1 MKFAFTDEQRMLKD
15 TSQSFLAAKS
25 DSMAVRAAC
34 RSPQHFDAALWRSV
48 CNDMY
53 WQAVLVP
60 EAHDGLELGWVEMAI
75 IMEAA
80 GERLFTSPLF
90 AVTQSTALLTLCM
103 QSAVR
108 DRCLGDIA
116 SGHIVSLALTNAV
129 GGWHASGVSVSDL
142 GEGFTLSGEAR
153 FVPFGFAAST
163 LLVVATNEDQS
174 TSIWV
179 VQSDAV
185 GVTIE
190 HTPTLDQTRPMS
202 EVRLEAVAVGEAQRL
217 SGDAGH
223 LIKQVVALSRILTV
237 ADQVGVA
244 KASLDI
250 SVEYTQDRW
259 QFNRSIASFQAIKHK
274 AADMMVKVEAA
285 RSLLYFAACIADAWF
300 AQEATDA
307 ALQEAAYMA
316 SACASDAAFFN
327 AGSGIQMHGGVGITE
342 EYDIQLYFKRARSTE
357 SYLGRPPEMREAIAC
372 QLLDGVAT
380 WS

>member
-34 RSPQHFDAALWRSV
+34 RSPQHFDVALWRSI

-53 WQAVLVP
+53 WQGVLVP
-60 EAHDGLELGWVEMAI
+60 EVHEGLALGWVEMAI

-80 GERLFTSPLF
+80 GERLLTSPLF
-90 AVTQSTALLTLCM
+90 AVTQSTALLNVCM

-108 DRCLGDIA
+108 DRCLADIA
-116 SGHIVSLALTNAV
+116 KGHIVSLALTNAV
-129 GGWHASGVSVSDL
+129 GNWHASGVCVSDSADGL
-142 GEGFTLSGEAR
+142 TLSGEAR

-163 LLVVATNEDQS
+163 LLVVAANEDQS

-179 VQSDAV
+179 VQSDAI
-185 GVTIE
+185 GVSVQ

-202 EVRLEAVAVGEAQRL
+202 EVRLESVAVGEAQRL
-217 SGDAGH
+217 SSDAGP
-223 LIKQVVALSRILTV
+223 LIEQVVALSRILIV

-244 KASLDI
+244 QASLDL
-250 SVEYTQDRW
+250 SVDYTKERL

-274 AADMMVKVEAA
+274 AADMMVKVESA

-372 QLLDGVAT
+372 QLLDGGEA

>member
-34 RSPQHFDAALWRSV
+34 RSPQHFEVALWRSI

-53 WQAVLVP
+53 WQGVLVP
-60 EAHDGLELGWVEMAI
+60 EVHEGLALGWVEMAI

-80 GERLFTSPLF
+80 GERLLTSPLF
-90 AVTQSTALLTLCM
+90 AVTQSTALLNVCM
-103 QSAVR
+103 QSALR
-108 DRCLGDIA
+108 DRCLADIA
-116 SGHIVSLALTNAV
+116 KGHIVSLALTNAV
-129 GGWHASGVSVSDL
+129 GNWHASGVCVSDSADGL
-142 GEGFTLSGEAR
+142 TLSGEAR

-179 VQSDAV
+179 VQSDAI
-185 GVTIE
+185 GVSVQ

-202 EVRLEAVAVGEAQRL
+202 EVRLESVAVGEAQRL
-217 SGDAGH
+217 SSDAGP
-223 LIKQVVALSRILTV
+223 LIEQVVALSRILIV

-244 KASLDI
+244 QASLDL
-250 SVEYTQDRW
+250 SVDYTKERL

-274 AADMMVKVEAA
+274 AADMMVKVESA
-285 RSLLYFAACIADAWF
+285 RSLLYFAACIADAWC

-372 QLLDGVAT
+372 QLLDGGDA

>member
-15 TSQSFLAAKS
+15 TSQSFLAAKA

-34 RSPQHFDAALWRSV
+34 RSSQHFDAALWRSV

-53 WQAVLVP
+53 WQGVLVP
-60 EAHDGLELGWVEMAI
+60 EVHEGLGLGWVEMAI
-75 IMEAA
+75 ILEAA
-80 GERLFTSPLF
+80 GERLLTSPLF
-90 AVTQSTALLTLCM
+90 AVTQSTALLNVCP

-108 DRCLGDIA
+108 DRCLEDIA
-116 SGHIVSLALTNAV
+116 RGQIVSLALTNAV
-129 GGWHASGVSVSDL
+129 GSWQASGVSVSDSGDGL
-142 GEGFTLSGEAR
+142 TLSGEAR
-153 FVPFGFAAST
+153 FVPFGFAASK
-163 LLVVATNEDQS
+163 LLVVASNEDQS
-174 TSIWV
+174 TSIWA

-185 GVTIE
+185 GVSIE

-202 EVRLEAVAVGEAQRL
+202 AVRLEAVAVGEAQRL
-217 SGDAGH
+217 SSDAGQ
-223 LIKQVVALSRILTV
+223 LIEQVVALSRILTV

-244 KASLDI
+244 QASLDI
-250 SVEYTQDRW
+250 SVEYTKERS

-274 AADMMVKVEAA
+274 AADMMVKVESA

-300 AQEATDA
+300 AHEATDA

-372 QLLDGVAT
+372 QLLDGGET

>member
-34 RSPQHFDAALWRSV
+34 RSPQHFEVALWRSI

-53 WQAVLVP
+53 WQGVLVP
-60 EAHDGLELGWVEMAI
+60 EVHEGLALGWVEMAI

-80 GERLFTSPLF
+80 GERLLTSPLF
-90 AVTQSTALLTLCM
+90 AVTQSTALLNVCL

-108 DRCLGDIA
+108 DRCLADIA
-116 SGHIVSLALTNAV
+116 KGHIVSLALTNAV
-129 GGWHASGVSVSDL
+129 GNWHASGVCVSDSADGL
-142 GEGFTLSGEAR
+142 TLSGEAR

-163 LLVVATNEDQS
+163 LLVVAANEDQS

-179 VQSDAV
+179 VQSDAI
-185 GVTIE
+185 GVSVQ

-202 EVRLEAVAVGEAQRL
+202 EVRLESVAVGEAQRL
-217 SGDAGH
+217 SSDAGP
-223 LIKQVVALSRILTV
+223 LIEQVVALSRILIV

-244 KASLDI
+244 QASLDL
-250 SVEYTQDRW
+250 SVDYTKERL

-274 AADMMVKVEAA
+274 AADMMVKVESA
-285 RSLLYFAACIADAWF
+285 RSLLYFAACIADTWC

-372 QLLDGVAT
+372 QLLDGGEA

>member
-1 MKFAFTDEQRMLKD
+1 
-15 TSQSFLAAKS
+15 
-25 DSMAVRAAC
+25 
-34 RSPQHFDAALWRSV
+34 
-48 CNDMY
+48 
-53 WQAVLVP
+53 
-60 EAHDGLELGWVEMAI
+60 
-75 IMEAA
+75 
-80 GERLFTSPLF
+80 
-90 AVTQSTALLTLCM
+90 
-103 QSAVR
+103 
-108 DRCLGDIA
+108 
-116 SGHIVSLALTNAV
+116 
-129 GGWHASGVSVSDL
+129 
-142 GEGFTLSGEAR
+142 
-153 FVPFGFAAST
+153 
-163 LLVVATNEDQS
+163 
-174 TSIWV
+174 
-179 VQSDAV
+179 
-185 GVTIE
+185 
-190 HTPTLDQTRPMS
+190 MS
-202 EVRLEAVAVGEAQRL
+202 EVRLEAVVVGEAQRL

-244 KASLDI
+244 QASLDI

-274 AADMMVKVEAA
+274 AADMMVKVESA

>member
-53 WQAVLVP
+53 WQGVLVP
-60 EAHDGLELGWVEMAI
+60 EVHEGLALGWVEMAI

-80 GERLFTSPLF
+80 GERLLTSPLF
-90 AVTQSTALLTLCM
+90 AVTQSTALLNVCL

-108 DRCLGDIA
+108 DRCLADIA

-129 GGWHASGVSVSDL
+129 GNWHGSGVCVSDSADGL
-142 GEGFTLSGEAR
+142 TLSGEAR

-163 LLVVATNEDQS
+163 LLVVAANEDQS

-185 GVTIE
+185 GVSVQ

-202 EVRLEAVAVGEAQRL
+202 EVRLEAVAVSEAQRL
-217 SGDAGH
+217 SSDAGP
-223 LIKQVVALSRILTV
+223 LIEQVVALSRILIV

-244 KASLDI
+244 QASLDL
-250 SVEYTQDRW
+250 SVEYTKERS

-372 QLLDGVAT
+372 QLLDGGEA

>member
-60 EAHDGLELGWVEMAI
+60 EAHDGLALGWVEMAI

-129 GGWHASGVSVSDL
+129 GADDIADL
-142 GEGFTLSGEAR
+142 G
-153 FVPFGFAAST
+153 
-163 LLVVATNEDQS
+163 
-174 TSIWV
+174 
-179 VQSDAV
+179 
-185 GVTIE
+185 
-190 HTPTLDQTRPMS
+190 
-202 EVRLEAVAVGEAQRL
+202 
-217 SGDAGH
+217 
-223 LIKQVVALSRILTV
+223 
-237 ADQVGVA
+237 
-244 KASLDI
+244 
-250 SVEYTQDRW
+250 
-259 QFNRSIASFQAIKHK
+259 
-274 AADMMVKVEAA
+274 
-285 RSLLYFAACIADAWF
+285 
-300 AQEATDA
+300 
-307 ALQEAAYMA
+307 
-316 SACASDAAFFN
+316 
-327 AGSGIQMHGGVGITE
+327 
-342 EYDIQLYFKRARSTE
+342 
-357 SYLGRPPEMREAIAC
+357 
-372 QLLDGVAT
+372 AT
-380 WS
+380 WDSEEGGDDDDDDARANSESESEPDGQDDAND

>member
-34 RSPQHFDAALWRSV
+34 RSPQHFDVALWRSI

-53 WQAVLVP
+53 WQGVLVP
-60 EAHDGLELGWVEMAI
+60 EVHEGLALGWVEMAI

-80 GERLFTSPLF
+80 GERLLTSPLF
-90 AVTQSTALLTLCM
+90 AVTQSTALLNVCM

-108 DRCLGDIA
+108 DRCLADIA
-116 SGHIVSLALTNAV
+116 KGHIVSLALTNAV
-129 GGWHASGVSVSDL
+129 GNWHASGVCVSDSADGL
-142 GEGFTLSGEAR
+142 TLSGEAR

-163 LLVVATNEDQS
+163 LLVVAANEDQS

-179 VQSDAV
+179 VQSDAI
-185 GVTIE
+185 GVSVQ

-202 EVRLEAVAVGEAQRL
+202 EVRLESVAVGEAQRL
-217 SGDAGH
+217 SSDAGP
-223 LIKQVVALSRILTV
+223 LIEQVVALSRILIV

-244 KASLDI
+244 QASLDL
-250 SVEYTQDRW
+250 SVDYTKERL

-274 AADMMVKVEAA
+274 AADMMVKVESA
-285 RSLLYFAACIADAWF
+285 RSLLYFAACIADARC

-372 QLLDGVAT
+372 QLLDGGDA